1 MAPIP
6 PTLGNAPAEPG
17 RSSTTKAVLIY
28 DGDCAACR
36 KQALW
41 LMRLALSRA
50 ELEIL
55 PYRSGPRRARFPDL
69 DAATCARAMQL
80 ALPDGR
86 IVDGVDAAPELLS
99 RIATWRW
106 LPAALRSVHA
116 RAPARRVYG
125 WMARRRMGLVCPR
138 AGGRTAA

>member
-1 MAPIP
+1 M
-6 PTLGNAPAEPG
+6 
-17 RSSTTKAVLIY
+17 LIY

-36 KQALW
+36 QSALW

-69 DAATCARAMQL
+69 RAETCARAMQL

-86 IVDGVDAAPELLS
+86 VVEGVDAAPEILT
-99 RIATWRW
+99 RITVWRW
-106 LPAALRSVHA
+106 LPAVLSALR
-116 RAPARRVYG
+116 APALARRVYER
-125 WMARRRMGLVCPR
+125 MARKRMGLSCPL
-138 AGGRTAA
+138 AT